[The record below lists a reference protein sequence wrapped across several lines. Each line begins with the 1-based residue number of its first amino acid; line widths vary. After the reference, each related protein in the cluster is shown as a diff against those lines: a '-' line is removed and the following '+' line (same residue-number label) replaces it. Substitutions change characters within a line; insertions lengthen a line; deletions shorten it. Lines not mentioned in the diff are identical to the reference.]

1 MKKELIHFW
10 NLLSRLA
17 LIIAAVLVEI
27 LFIIEDKLAR
37 NIQKALT
44 NNNNTSTFTVCAYT
58 LSPSFAS
65 NSINKLFKQVIKAY
79 LKI

>member
-1 MKKELIHFW
+1 MKKKLIYLW

-17 LIIAAVLVEI
+17 FVIAAVLIEI
-27 LFIIEDKLAR
+27 LFTIKNKLAR

-44 NNNNTSTFTVCAYT
+44 NNNNISTFTICIYT

-65 NSINKLFKQVIKAY
+65 NSINKLFKQVIRAY
-79 LKI
+79 LMT